1 MRNERQPKQRFA
13 VHTSASSQRQVG
25 RRKNLPL
32 KRYTNHSTRRKR
44 RKRVVI
50 YARLNGLTATHTN
63 DRIMDGYHH
72 ARPCFGR
79 LFRARKQVSTGQG
92 NFPSRWRI
100 RIKIIS
106 NENILHCVSPRS
118 ATIKRK
124 VYAISADAQMN
135 SNGPPFQHPQNL
147 REGIF
152 CINYYESNSSPLLY
166 ATEN

>member
-1 MRNERQPKQRFA
+1 
-13 VHTSASSQRQVG
+13 
-25 RRKNLPL
+25 
-32 KRYTNHSTRRKR
+32 
-44 RKRVVI
+44 
-50 YARLNGLTATHTN
+50 
-63 DRIMDGYHH
+63 MDGYQQ
-72 ARPCFGR
+72 AMTFFGR

-135 SNGPPFQHPQNL
+135 SNGPPFQHPKTCG
-147 REGIF
+147 RGFF

-166 ATEN
+166 ATENGRGEGEQGGRARANWVIEIKHPNMPGVFCRPGMTN